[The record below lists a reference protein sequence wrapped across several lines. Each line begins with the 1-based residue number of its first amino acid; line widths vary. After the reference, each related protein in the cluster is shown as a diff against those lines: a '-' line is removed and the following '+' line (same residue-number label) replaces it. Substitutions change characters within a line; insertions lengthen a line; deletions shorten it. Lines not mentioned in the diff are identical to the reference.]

1 MALGVIERRTDIS
14 GKPVKVA
21 FAGRKKPGS
30 SLLKLLQ
37 RRFGAQRSAADLWNM
52 FGGEAHEID
61 FFLRERL
68 EATTDA
74 DVPRHARALRVP
86 SLVDDEFSTIYV
98 RTSEIGAIADCLD
111 CLPWSPLAWSIHR
124 GMKDILVAYA
134 LPYMKVYRTSLAS
147 TLHAA
152 VKTYELR
159 LIQLG
164 WEADFVRG
172 DMADQAASAFCGDDR
187 CSGDVCRIVSAA
199 AEVFC
204 SKTVDELDRTTFWV
218 RNLQTPPEEMETR
231 TLSSDMVAALVKV
244 HFVWWSHEFD
254 YDIYTRLPLNIM
266 VC

>member
-14 GKPVKVA
+14 GNSVKVA

-30 SLLKLLQ
+30 SFLKLLPK
-37 RRFGAQRSAADLWNM
+37 RFGAQRSAADLWNM
-52 FGGEAHEID
+52 FGGEAHEVD

-68 EATTDA
+68 EATMDA
-74 DVPRHARALRVP
+74 DHPRHARALRVP
-86 SLVDDEFSTIYV
+86 SLVDDEFSTVYI
-98 RTSEIGAIADCLD
+98 RKSEIGAIADCLD

-134 LPYMKVYRTSLAS
+134 LPYMRVYRNSLAS
-147 TLHAA
+147 TLRSA
-152 VKTYELR
+152 VTTYALR

-164 WEADFVRG
+164 WEADFVKG
-172 DMADQAASAFCGDDR
+172 DMADQAASAFCGDEK

-204 SKTVDELDRTTFWV
+204 NKTVDELDHTTFWV
-218 RNLQTPPEEMETR
+218 QNLKTPPEEVETR
-231 TLSSDMVAALVKV
+231 ILSSDMVAALIKV
-244 HFVWWSHEFD
+244 HLVWWSHEFD
-254 YDIYTRLPLNIM
+254 YDIYTRLPLDIT